1 MAQTYYSLTTNACDA
16 AAAAALAAG
25 TQIAF
30 TQLAVGDS
38 GGAYYEPTKTQT
50 ALVGEKW
57 RGAAVVSR
65 DAGNPKRVIVTATIP
80 ATVGGFQVREAGV
93 FDAYGTLMVI
103 SKQPLSDKVSPESG
117 ASKDMV
123 LRIYVD
129 VVDAGVVTI
138 TVDPSAQFV
147 TTQQFSQHASNTDI
161 HTSAAEKAETTAHIA
176 DNVRHTSAAEREA
189 WNAKS
194 SKSIT
199 APVTLAA
206 AGWVEDAAN
215 GWWTQAVSNP
225 AIVDGRKVDI
235 SFDAAQI
242 RQLAEDGASIMII
255 NDGGTATAY
264 AFGAA
269 PTVDL
274 AGTLIISDDNASA
287 GNLVGA
293 PNAMPKSG
301 GTFTGAAVA
310 GGTQAIGT
318 AQVRNIIASQTD
330 LMAGSSVLPTGQL
343 YLVFE

>member
-1 MAQTYYSLTTNACDA
+1 MMAQTYYSLTTNACDA
-16 AAAAALAAG
+16 AAAAALATG

-30 TQLAVGDS
+30 TQMAVGDS
-38 GGAYYEPTKTQT
+38 GGAYYEATKTQT

-65 DAGNPKRVIVTATIP
+65 DVGNPKRVIVTATIP

-93 FDAYGTLMVI
+93 FDAAGTLMVI

-129 VVDAGVVTI
+129 VVDAGAVTI

-147 TTQQFSQHASNTDI
+147 PEREFSAHVSNMDV
-161 HTSAAEKAETTAHIA
+161 HTSATEKAEVATHIA
-176 DNVRHTSAAEREA
+176 DNVRHTSAAERAA
-189 WNAKS
+189 WDAKS

-199 APVTLAA
+199 APVTLTA
-206 AGWVEDAAN
+206 AGWMEDVVN
-215 GWWTQAVSNP
+215 GWWTQALSNP

-235 SFDAAQI
+235 SFDAVQI
-242 RQLAEDGASIMII
+242 MQLAEDGASIMVV

-274 AGTLIISDDNASA
+274 AGYIEIRE
-287 GNLVGA
+287 V
-293 PNAMPKSG
+293 
-301 GTFTGAAVA
+301 
-310 GGTQAIGT
+310 T
-318 AQVRNIIASQTD
+318 A
-330 LMAGSSVLPTGQL
+330 
-343 YLVFE
+343 